1 MPDYKNLTKSYI
13 KSITQKREKEKREI
27 MDKESFILFLEHEEI
42 FSSLTDKQAGQLIKA
57 IFEYERTKEIPQL
70 DRILKVAF
78 VTIKKIL
85 DKNREKY
92 IERCEKNKENGKKG
106 GRPKKEKK
114 TEQNPNKPNGFSENR
129 TKAKKADN
137 EYEYDNDIK
146 IDDSNKY
153 ITQLGLDKFKAEAL
167 PEKAQEQVMLY
178 KKIIMILYRDKREDI
193 LEKLTINILS
203 RCWERMQGKK
213 IDRPIDYLTESILN
227 EVKNNSG

>member
-1 MPDYKNLTKSYI
+1 M
-13 KSITQKREKEKREI
+13 REKQRKW
-27 MDKESFILFLEHEEI
+27 
-42 FSSLTDKQAGQLIKA
+42 Q
-57 IFEYERTKEIPQL
+57 ERWKTKE
-70 DRILKVAF
+70 R
-78 VTIKKIL
+78 KK
-85 DKNREKY
+85 
-92 IERCEKNKENGKKG
+92 
-106 GRPKKEKK
+106 
-114 TEQNPNKPNGFSENR
+114 NR